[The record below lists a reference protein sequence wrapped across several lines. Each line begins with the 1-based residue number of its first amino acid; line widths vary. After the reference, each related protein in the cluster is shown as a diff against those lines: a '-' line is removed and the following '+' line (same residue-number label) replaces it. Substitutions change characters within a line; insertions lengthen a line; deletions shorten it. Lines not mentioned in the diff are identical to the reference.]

1 MKFIAHASQFGLKK
15 TLRQLF
21 TFGFSHDSK
30 KLKAYIADR
39 YQVEAENVALYG
51 SGRTALSEAIK
62 YFTKPGD
69 KVAITAL
76 TCFAVVEAVR
86 SANCKPVYLDV
97 NLKNLHFDAKALEK
111 ACVNNP
117 EIKAVI
123 VQNNLAYSC
132 DIANIE
138 SVAKKYNLALIE
150 DLAHCVGMDYSDGRE
165 AGMVGDAVIM
175 SFGKGKSLDLIS
187 GGLLLL
193 RKTDKRKKSFA
204 VPVDLPSLAD
214 RFRTRLYPLF
224 GAITR
229 ALFHLQL
236 GRINFGR
243 LYTAFLLQT
252 HQIQK
257 SADAKLDN
265 SIRLTHWQ
273 AKLAL
278 RDLKK
283 IKHRTPL
290 RRFYFVEN
298 RAELL
303 KKLTTAGFIMDDIWY
318 SSSVS
323 PERYYAQA
331 NFDEKACPKAV
342 FAANHLINLPNW
354 LNIFELAEAR
364 HLINQYEV
372 NLEGEKITP
381 FTTKKSLSETEIEH
395 IDTLRHAASHTNFL
409 QSKQW
414 YEVNKSIG
422 HKPIFLMFSEK
433 SYCLAIIKDA
443 KRGRFLEIPC
453 GPILDYTNRHEL
465 ELAMAEIY
473 RYAKQ
478 NNCVFVRFR
487 PNLEETSENRALI
500 ESIPSLSASYFLHA
514 ENTVFVDLTQSE
526 EDLLKNMR
534 RQTRYEV
541 RRSEK
546 LNFKVKKSN
555 TPEILREFHQIQAET
570 AKRQG
575 FIPPRRKDLNA
586 YAKAFGSDLQI
597 YRATLDGK
605 PVAYGLVL
613 TDALEGDYFEAAS
626 TELNYKFPGAYALQ
640 WYVMKD
646 LKKQGKL
653 RYNLWGIAPAGQKNH
668 KFAGVTTFKT
678 GFGGEKFDYLHA
690 HDLPVKKLHYGLI
703 RLVEDARRK
712 KRHL

>member
-21 TFGFSHDSK
+21 TFGFKRDSE

-62 YFTKPGD
+62 HFTKPGD

-86 SANCKPVYLDV
+86 SAGCEPVYLDV
-97 NLKNLHFDAKALEK
+97 NLENLHFDAKALEK
-111 ACVNNP
+111 ACAKNP

-123 VQNNLAYSC
+123 VQNNLAYPC
-132 DIANIE
+132 DITNIE

-187 GGLLLL
+187 GGLLFL

-381 FTTKKSLSETEIEH
+381 FTTKKSLSETEVEQ
-395 IDTLRHAASHTNFL
+395 IDALRHAALHTNFL

-453 GPILDYTNRHEL
+453 GPILDYQNRNEL

-487 PNLEETSENRALI
+487 PNLEETPENRALI
-500 ESIPSLSASYFLHA
+500 ESLPSLSASYFLHA
-514 ENTVFVDLTQSE
+514 ENTIFVDLTQSE

-555 TPEILREFHQIQAET
+555 GPEILREFHQIQAET

-597 YRATLDGK
+597 YRATLDNK
-605 PVAYGLVL
+605 PVAYGLVI

-640 WYVMKD
+640 WYVMRD

-668 KFAGVTTFKT
+668 KFAGVTTFKS

>member
-21 TFGFSHDSK
+21 VFGFKRDSE
-30 KLKAYIADR
+30 KLKAYIADH

-51 SGRTALSEAIK
+51 SGRTALSEALK
-62 YFTKPGD
+62 YFIKPGD

-86 SANCKPVYLDV
+86 SAGGEPIYLDV
-97 NLKNLHFDAKALEK
+97 NLDALHFDAKNLEK
-111 ACVNNP
+111 ACAKNP

-123 VQNNLAYSC
+123 VQNNLAYPC
-132 DIANIE
+132 DMANIE
-138 SVAKKYNLALIE
+138 AVAKKYNLALIE
-150 DLAHCVGMDYSDGRE
+150 DLAHCVGMDYPDARE
-165 AGMVGDAVIM
+165 AGTVGDAVIM

-187 GGLLLL
+187 GGLLFL
-193 RKTDKRKKSFA
+193 RKTDKRKKSFTI
-204 VPVDLPSLAD
+204 PTNLPSLAD
-214 RFRTRLYPLF
+214 RFRTRMYPLF

-229 ALFHLQL
+229 GLFRLHI
-236 GRINFGR
+236 GRLNFGR
-243 LYTAFLLQT
+243 LFTTFLLKT

-257 SADAKLDN
+257 SADAKLDS
-265 SIRLTHWQ
+265 SIRLPHWQ

-278 RDLKK
+278 SELKK
-283 IKHRTPL
+283 IKHRAPL

-303 KKLTTAGFIMDDIWY
+303 EKLTAAGFIMDDIWY
-318 SSSVS
+318 SSPVS
-323 PERYYAQA
+323 PERYYTRA
-331 NFDEKACPKAV
+331 NFNEKSCPNAV
-342 FAANHLINLPNW
+342 FAAKHLINLPNW
-354 LNIFELAEAR
+354 LTIFELAEAR
-364 HLINQYEV
+364 HLINQYEI
-372 NLEGEKITP
+372 NSQGEKIVP
-381 FTTKKSLSETEIEH
+381 FAAKKSLSEAEVKH
-395 IDTLRHAASHTNFL
+395 IDTLRHAAPHTNFL

-414 YEVNKSIG
+414 FEVNKSIG

-443 KRGRFLEIPC
+443 KRGRFLEIPG
-453 GPILDYTNRHEL
+453 GPILDYMNRDEL

-487 PNLEETSENRALI
+487 PNLEESSENRALI

-555 TPEILREFHQIQAET
+555 SPEILREFHRVQAET

-586 YAKAFGSDLQI
+586 YAKAFGEDLQI

-703 RLVEDARRK
+703 RLVEDARRR

>member
-21 TFGFSHDSK
+21 AFGFKKDSE
-30 KLKAYIADR
+30 KLKAYIANR

-86 SANCKPVYLDV
+86 SANCEPVYLDV
-97 NLKNLHFDAKALEK
+97 NLENLHFDAKSLEK
-111 ACVNNP
+111 ACAKNP

-123 VQNNLAYSC
+123 VQNNLAYPC

-138 SVAKKYNLALIE
+138 SVVKKYNLFLIE

-175 SFGKGKSLDLIS
+175 SFGKSKSLDLIS
-187 GGLLLL
+187 GGLLFL

-318 SSSVS
+318 SSPVS
-323 PERYYAQA
+323 PERYYTRA
-331 NFDEKACPKAV
+331 NFNEKACPNAV
-342 FAANHLINLPNW
+342 FAAEHLINLPNW

-372 NLEGEKITP
+372 NLEGEKIAP
-381 FTTKKSLSETEIEH
+381 FTTKKSLSETEMEQ

-409 QSKQW
+409 QSRQW

-433 SYCLAIIKDA
+433 SYCLAIIKNA

-453 GPILDYTNRHEL
+453 GPILDYQSRDEL

-487 PNLEETSENRALI
+487 PNLAETPENRTLI
-500 ESIPSLSASYFLHA
+500 ESLPSLSASYFLHA
-514 ENTVFVDLTQSE
+514 ENTIFVDLTQSE

-555 TPEILREFHQIQAET
+555 SPEILREFHQIQAET

-605 PVAYGLVL
+605 PVAYGLVI
-613 TDALEGDYFEAAS
+613 TDVLEGDYFEAAS

-640 WYVMKD
+640 WHVMKD

-668 KFAGVTTFKT
+668 KFAGVTTFKS
-678 GFGGEKFDYLHA
+678 GFGGKKFDYLHA
-690 HDLPVKKLHYGLI
+690 HDLPVKKHHYGLI

>member
-21 TFGFSHDSK
+21 IFGFKKDSE
-30 KLKAYIADR
+30 KLKSYIAER

-86 SANCKPVYLDV
+86 SAGCEPVYLDV

-111 ACVNNP
+111 ACAKNP

-123 VQNNLAYSC
+123 VQNNLAYPC

-150 DLAHCVGMDYSDGRE
+150 DLAHCVGMDYIDGRE

-187 GGLLLL
+187 GGLLFL
-193 RKTDKRKKSFA
+193 RKTDKRKKSFTI
-204 VPVDLPSLAD
+204 PTNLPSFAD
-214 RFRTRLYPLF
+214 RFRTRMYPLF

-229 ALFHLQL
+229 GLFRLRI
-236 GRINFGR
+236 GRLNFGR
-243 LYTAFLLQT
+243 LYTAFLLKT

-283 IKHRTPL
+283 IKHRAPL
-290 RRFYFVEN
+290 RRFYFVGN
-298 RAELL
+298 REELL
-303 KKLTTAGFIMDDIWY
+303 EKLTAAGFIMDDIWY
-318 SSSVS
+318 SSPVS
-323 PERYYAQA
+323 PERYYTRA
-331 NFDEKACPKAV
+331 NFNEKACPNAV
-342 FAANHLINLPNW
+342 FAAEHLINLPNW

-372 NLEGEKITP
+372 NLEGEKITR
-381 FTTKKSLSETEIEH
+381 FTTKKSLSETEIEK
-395 IDTLRHAASHTNFL
+395 IDTLRHATPHTNFL

-453 GPILDYTNRHEL
+453 GPILDYQNRDEL

-487 PNLEETSENRALI
+487 PNLEESPENRALI

-555 TPEILREFHQIQAET
+555 DPEILREFHQIQAET

-613 TDALEGDYFEAAS
+613 ADALEGDYFEAAS

-640 WYVMKD
+640 WYVMRD

-690 HDLPVKKLHYGLI
+690 HDLPVKKFHYSLI

>member
-1 MKFIAHASQFGLKK
+1 MKFIAHAGQFGLKK

-21 TFGFSHDSK
+21 AFGFKKDSE
-30 KLKAYIADR
+30 KLKAYVANR
-39 YQVEAENVALYG
+39 YQVAAENVALYG
-51 SGRTALSEAIK
+51 SGRTALSEALRCFI
-62 YFTKPGD
+62 KPGD

-86 SANCKPVYLDV
+86 SAGCEPVYLDV
-97 NLKNLHFDAKALEK
+97 NLNNLHFDAKTLEK
-111 ACVNNP
+111 ACAKNP

-132 DIANIE
+132 DIVSIE

-187 GGLLLL
+187 GGLLFL

-236 GRINFGR
+236 GRLNFGR

-372 NLEGEKITP
+372 NLEGEKIAP

-453 GPILDYTNRHEL
+453 GPILDYANRNEL

-546 LNFKVKKSN
+546 LNFKVEKSN

-575 FIPPRRKDLNA
+575 FIPPRRKDLSA

-640 WYVMKD
+640 WYVMRD

>member
-1 MKFIAHASQFGLKK
+1 MKFIAHASQFCLKK

-21 TFGFSHDSK
+21 AFGFKKDSE
-30 KLKAYIADR
+30 KLKSYIAER

-165 AGMVGDAVIM
+165 AGMVGNAVIM
-175 SFGKGKSLDLIS
+175 SFGKSKSLDLIS
-187 GGLLLL
+187 GGLLFL

-331 NFDEKACPKAV
+331 NFNEKACPNAV

-372 NLEGEKITP
+372 NLEGEKIAS
-381 FTTKKSLSETEIEH
+381 FTTKKSLSETEVEQ
-395 IDTLRHAASHTNFL
+395 IDALRHAASHTNFL

-453 GPILDYTNRHEL
+453 GPILDYQNRNEL

-478 NNCVFVRFR
+478 NNCVFIRFR
-487 PNLEETSENRALI
+487 PNLEETPENRTLI
-500 ESIPSLSASYFLHA
+500 ESLPSLSASYFLHA
-514 ENTVFVDLTQSE
+514 ENTIFVDLTQSE

-546 LNFKVKKSN
+546 LNFKVEKSN

-640 WYVMKD
+640 WYVMRD

-668 KFAGVTTFKT
+668 KFAGVTTFKS

>member
-1 MKFIAHASQFGLKK
+1 MKYIAHASQFGLKK

-21 TFGFSHDSK
+21 TFGFKKDSE
-30 KLKAYIADR
+30 KLKTYVANR
-39 YQVEAENVALYG
+39 YQVKAENIVLYG
-51 SGRTALSEAIK
+51 SGRTALSEALK
-62 YFTKPGD
+62 YFIKPGD
-69 KVAITAL
+69 KIAITAL

-86 SANCKPVYLDV
+86 SAGGEPVYLDV
-97 NLKNLHFDAKALEK
+97 SLQNLHFDAKNLEK
-111 ACVNNP
+111 ACAKNP

-123 VQNNLAYSC
+123 VQNNLAYPC

-138 SVAKKYNLALIE
+138 VVAKKYNLALIE
-150 DLAHCVGMDYSDGRE
+150 DLAHCVGMDYPDGRE
-165 AGMVGDAVIM
+165 AGTVGDAVIM

-187 GGLLLL
+187 GGLLFI
-193 RKTDKRKKSFA
+193 RKTDKRKKSFTI
-204 VPVDLPSLAD
+204 PTDLPSLAD
-214 RFRTRLYPLF
+214 RFRTRTYPLF

-229 ALFHLQL
+229 GLFHLQL
-236 GRINFGR
+236 GRLNFGR
-243 LYTAFLLQT
+243 LFTAFLLKT

-257 SADAKLDN
+257 SADARLDS

-298 RAELL
+298 REELL
-303 KKLTTAGFIMDDIWY
+303 EKLTASGFIMDDIWY
-318 SSSVS
+318 SSPVS
-323 PERYYAQA
+323 PERYYTRA
-331 NFDEKACPKAV
+331 NFNEKSCPNAV
-342 FAANHLINLPNW
+342 FAAKHLINLPNW
-354 LNIFELAEAR
+354 LTIFELAEAR
-364 HLINQYEV
+364 HLINQCEI
-372 NLEGEKITP
+372 NSQGEKIVP
-381 FTTKKSLSETEIEH
+381 FATKKTFSEIELEH
-395 IDTLRHAASHTNFL
+395 IDTLRHAATHTNFL

-453 GPILDYTNRHEL
+453 GPILDYTNRNEL

-478 NNCVFVRFR
+478 NNCVFIRFR
-487 PNLEETSENRALI
+487 PNLEETPENRTLI
-500 ESIPSLSASYFLHA
+500 ESLPSLSASYFLHA

-546 LNFKVKKSN
+546 LNFKVEKSN
-555 TPEILREFHQIQAET
+555 SPEILREFHQIQAET

-586 YAKAFGSDLQI
+586 YAKAFGDDLQI
-597 YRATLDGK
+597 YCATLDGK

>member
-21 TFGFSHDSK
+21 TFGFQKDSE
-30 KLKAYIADR
+30 KLKSYIAER
-39 YQVEAENVALYG
+39 YQVKAENVALYG

-62 YFTKPGD
+62 HFTKPGD

-86 SANCKPVYLDV
+86 SAGCEPVYLDV
-97 NLKNLHFDAKALEK
+97 NLENLHFDAKALEK
-111 ACVNNP
+111 ACAKNP

-123 VQNNLAYSC
+123 VQNNLAYPC
-132 DIANIE
+132 DITNIE

-150 DLAHCVGMDYSDGRE
+150 DLAHCVGMDYPDGRE

-187 GGLLLL
+187 GGLLFL
-193 RKTDKRKKSFA
+193 RKTDKRKKSFTI
-204 VPVDLPSLAD
+204 PVNLPSFAD

-229 ALFHLQL
+229 ALFHLQI
-236 GRINFGR
+236 GRLNFGR

-278 RDLKK
+278 KDLRK

-298 RAELL
+298 REELL
-303 KKLTTAGFIMDDIWY
+303 KKLTAAGFIMDDIWY
-318 SSSVS
+318 SSPVS
-323 PERYYAQA
+323 PERYYNQA
-331 NFDEKACPKAV
+331 NFNEKACPNAV

-372 NLEGEKITP
+372 NTRGEKIAP
-381 FTTKKSLSETEIEH
+381 FTTKKSLSETEIEQ
-395 IDTLRHAASHTNFL
+395 IDVLRYALPHTNFL

-453 GPILDYTNRHEL
+453 GPILDYQNRNEL

-487 PNLEETSENRALI
+487 PNLEETPENRTLI
-500 ESIPSLSASYFLHA
+500 ESLPSLSASYFLHA
-514 ENTVFVDLTQSE
+514 ENTIFVDLTQSE

-640 WYVMKD
+640 WHVMKD

-668 KFAGVTTFKT
+668 KFAGVTTFKS

>member
-1 MKFIAHASQFGLKK
+1 MKFIAHASQFCLKK

-21 TFGFSHDSK
+21 AFGFKKDSE
-30 KLKAYIADR
+30 KLKSYIAER

-175 SFGKGKSLDLIS
+175 SFGKSKSLDLIS
-187 GGLLLL
+187 GGLLFL

-318 SSSVS
+318 SSPVS
-323 PERYYAQA
+323 PERYYNQA
-331 NFDEKACPKAV
+331 NFNEKACPNAV

-381 FTTKKSLSETEIEH
+381 FTTKKSLSETEVEQ
-395 IDTLRHAASHTNFL
+395 IDALRHAASHTNFL

-453 GPILDYTNRHEL
+453 GPILDYQNRNEL

-487 PNLEETSENRALI
+487 PNLEETPENRTLI
-500 ESIPSLSASYFLHA
+500 ESLPSLSASYFLHA
-514 ENTVFVDLTQSE
+514 ENTIFVDLTQSE

-546 LNFKVKKSN
+546 LNFNVEKSN

-640 WYVMKD
+640 WHVMKD

-668 KFAGVTTFKT
+668 KFAGVTTFKS

>member
-15 TLRQLF
+15 ILRQLF
-21 TFGFSHDSK
+21 AFGFKKDSE
-30 KLKAYIADR
+30 KLKSYIAER

-62 YFTKPGD
+62 YFTKHGD

-76 TCFAVVEAVR
+76 TCSAVVEAVR
-86 SANCKPVYLDV
+86 SAGCEPVYLDA
-97 NLKNLHFDAKALEK
+97 NLENLHFDAKSLEK
-111 ACVNNP
+111 ACAKNP

-123 VQNNLAYSC
+123 VQNNLAYPC

-138 SVAKKYNLALIE
+138 AVAKKYNIALIE
-150 DLAHCVGMDYSDGRE
+150 DLAHCLGMDYPDGRE
-165 AGMVGDAVIM
+165 AGTVGDAVIM

-193 RKTDKRKKSFA
+193 RKIDKRKKSFT
-204 VPVDLPSLAD
+204 VPTNLPSLAD
-214 RFRTRLYPLF
+214 RFRTRMYPLF

-229 ALFHLQL
+229 GLFHLHI
-236 GRINFGR
+236 GRLNFGR

-354 LNIFELAEAR
+354 LKIFELAEAR
-364 HLINQYEV
+364 HLINQYEI
-372 NLEGEKITP
+372 NSQGEKIVP
-381 FTTKKSLSETEIEH
+381 FAIKKSLSQPEIER
-395 IDTLRHAASHTNFL
+395 IDTLRHAAPHTNFL

-443 KRGRFLEIPC
+443 RRGRFLEIPC
-453 GPILDYTNRHEL
+453 GPILDYTNRNEL

-478 NNCVFVRFR
+478 NNCVFIRFR
-487 PNLEETSENRALI
+487 PNLEETPENRALI

-546 LNFKVKKSN
+546 LNFKVEKSN
-555 TPEILREFHQIQAET
+555 SPEILREFHQVQAET

-586 YAKAFGSDLQI
+586 YAKAFGEDLQI

-640 WYVMKD
+640 WHVMKD

>member
-1 MKFIAHASQFGLKK
+1 MKFIAHASQFCLKK

-21 TFGFSHDSK
+21 AFGFKKDSE
-30 KLKAYIADR
+30 KLKSYIAER

-97 NLKNLHFDAKALEK
+97 NLKNLHFDAKNLEK
-111 ACVNNP
+111 ACAKNP

-123 VQNNLAYSC
+123 VQNNLAYPC

-138 SVAKKYNLALIE
+138 AVAKKYNLALIE
-150 DLAHCVGMDYSDGRE
+150 DLAHCVGMDYPDGRE
-165 AGMVGDAVIM
+165 AGTVGDAVIM

-187 GGLLLL
+187 GGLLFL
-193 RKTDKRKKSFA
+193 RKTDTRKKSFTI
-204 VPVDLPSLAD
+204 PVNLPSFAD

-229 ALFHLQL
+229 GLFRL
-236 GRINFGR
+236 RIDRLNFGR
-243 LYTAFLLQT
+243 LFTVFLLKT

-265 SIRLTHWQ
+265 SVRLPHWQ

-278 RDLKK
+278 SDLKK
-283 IKHRTPL
+283 IKHRAPL

-298 RAELL
+298 REELL
-303 KKLTTAGFIMDDIWY
+303 KKLTAAGFIMDDIWY
-318 SSSVS
+318 SSPVS
-323 PERYYAQA
+323 PERYYNQA
-331 NFDEKACPKAV
+331 NFNEKACPNAV

-372 NLEGEKITP
+372 NTRGEKIAP
-381 FTTKKSLSETEIEH
+381 FTTKKSLSETEIEQ
-395 IDTLRHAASHTNFL
+395 IDVLRYALPHTNFL

-453 GPILDYTNRHEL
+453 GPILDYANRDEL
-465 ELAMAEIY
+465 ELAMTEIY

-487 PNLEETSENRALI
+487 PNLEETPENRALI
-500 ESIPSLSASYFLHA
+500 ESLPSLSASYFLHA
-514 ENTVFVDLTQSE
+514 ENTIFIDLTQSFVGI
-526 EDLLKNMR
+526 KS
-534 RQTRYEV
+534 QT
-541 RRSEK
+541 
-546 LNFKVKKSN
+546 
-555 TPEILREFHQIQAET
+555 EF
-570 AKRQG
+570 
-575 FIPPRRKDLNA
+575 F
-586 YAKAFGSDLQI
+586 
-597 YRATLDGK
+597 
-605 PVAYGLVL
+605 
-613 TDALEGDYFEAAS
+613 
-626 TELNYKFPGAYALQ
+626 
-640 WYVMKD
+640 
-646 LKKQGKL
+646 
-653 RYNLWGIAPAGQKNH
+653 
-668 KFAGVTTFKT
+668 
-678 GFGGEKFDYLHA
+678 
-690 HDLPVKKLHYGLI
+690 
-703 RLVEDARRK
+703 
-712 KRHL
+712 

>member
-21 TFGFSHDSK
+21 TFGFKKDSE
-30 KLKAYIADR
+30 KLKSYIAER

-86 SANCKPVYLDV
+86 SANCEPVYLDV
-97 NLKNLHFDAKALEK
+97 NLENLHFDAKALEK
-111 ACVNNP
+111 ACAKNP

-123 VQNNLAYSC
+123 VQNNLAYPC

-150 DLAHCVGMDYSDGRE
+150 DLAHCVGMDYSEGRE
-165 AGMVGDAVIM
+165 SGTVGDAVIM
-175 SFGKGKSLDLIS
+175 SFGKSKSLDLIS
-187 GGLLLL
+187 GGLLFL

-331 NFDEKACPKAV
+331 NFDEKACPNAV
-342 FAANHLINLPNW
+342 FAAKHLINLPNW

-372 NLEGEKITP
+372 NLEGEKIAP
-381 FTTKKSLSETEIEH
+381 FTTKKSLSETEVEH
-395 IDTLRHAASHTNFL
+395 VDTLRYAAPHTNFL

-433 SYCLAIIKDA
+433 SYCLAMIKDA

-453 GPILDYTNRHEL
+453 GPILDYQNRNEL

-487 PNLEETSENRALI
+487 PNLEETPENRTLI
-500 ESIPSLSASYFLHA
+500 ESLPSLSASYFLHA
-514 ENTVFVDLTQSE
+514 ENTIFVDLTQSE

-546 LNFKVKKSN
+546 LNFKVEKSN

-613 TDALEGDYFEAAS
+613 TDTLEGDYFEAAS

-640 WYVMKD
+640 WHVMKD

>member
-21 TFGFSHDSK
+21 TFGFKKDSE
-30 KLKAYIADR
+30 KLKSYIAER

-51 SGRTALSEAIK
+51 SGRTALSEALK
-62 YFTKPGD
+62 YFIKPGD

-86 SANCKPVYLDV
+86 SAGCEPVYLDV
-97 NLKNLHFDAKALEK
+97 NLQNLHFDAKILEK
-111 ACVNNP
+111 ACAKNP

-123 VQNNLAYSC
+123 VQNNLAYPC

-175 SFGKGKSLDLIS
+175 SFGKSKSLDLIS
-187 GGLLLL
+187 GGLLFL
-193 RKTDKRKKSFA
+193 RITDKRKKSFA

-381 FTTKKSLSETEIEH
+381 FTTKKSLSETEVEQ
-395 IDTLRHAASHTNFL
+395 IDALRHAASHTNFL

-453 GPILDYTNRHEL
+453 GPILDYQNRNEL

-487 PNLEETSENRALI
+487 PNLEETPENRALI

-546 LNFKVKKSN
+546 LDFKVKKSN

-586 YAKAFGSDLQI
+586 YAKAFGDDLQI
-597 YRATLDGK
+597 YCATLDGK

-703 RLVEDARRK
+703 RLVEDARRR

>member
-21 TFGFSHDSK
+21 TFGFKRDSE

-51 SGRTALSEAIK
+51 SGRTALSEALK
-62 YFTKPGD
+62 YFIKPGD

-86 SANCKPVYLDV
+86 SAGCEPVYLDV
-97 NLKNLHFDAKALEK
+97 NLQNLHFDAKILEK
-111 ACVNNP
+111 ACTKNP

-123 VQNNLAYSC
+123 VQNNLAYPC
-132 DIANIE
+132 DMVNIE

-150 DLAHCVGMDYSDGRE
+150 DLAHCVGMDYPDGRE
-165 AGMVGDAVIM
+165 AGTVGDAVIM

-187 GGLLLL
+187 GGLLFL
-193 RKTDKRKKSFA
+193 RKTDKRKKSFTI
-204 VPVDLPSLAD
+204 PTDLPSLAD
-214 RFRTRLYPLF
+214 RFRTRTYPLF

-229 ALFHLQL
+229 GLFHLQL
-236 GRINFGR
+236 GRLNFGR
-243 LYTAFLLQT
+243 LFTAFLLKT

-257 SADAKLDN
+257 SADARLDS

-278 RDLKK
+278 SDLKK
-283 IKHRTPL
+283 IKHRAPL

-298 RAELL
+298 REELL
-303 KKLTTAGFIMDDIWY
+303 EKLTAAGFIMDDIWY
-318 SSSVS
+318 SSPVS
-323 PERYYAQA
+323 PERYYTRA
-331 NFDEKACPKAV
+331 NFNEKACPNAV
-342 FAANHLINLPNW
+342 FAAKHLINLPNW
-354 LNIFELAEAR
+354 LNIFELADAR
-364 HLINQYEV
+364 HLINQYEI
-372 NLEGEKITP
+372 NSQGEKIAS
-381 FTTKKSLSETEIEH
+381 FTAKKSLSETEVEH

-414 YEVNKSIG
+414 YEVNKTIG

-453 GPILDYTNRHEL
+453 GPILDYQNRNEL

-487 PNLEETSENRALI
+487 PNLEETPENRALI

-546 LNFKVKKSN
+546 LDFKVKKSN

-586 YAKAFGSDLQI
+586 YAKAFGDDLQI
-597 YRATLDGK
+597 YCATLDGK

-703 RLVEDARRK
+703 RLVEDARRR

>member
-39 YQVEAENVALYG
+39 YQVEVENVALYG
-51 SGRTALSEAIK
+51 SGRTALSEALK
-62 YFTKPGD
+62 YFIKPGD

-76 TCFAVVEAVR
+76 TCFAVVEAVH
-86 SANCKPVYLDV
+86 SADGEPVYLDV
-97 NLKNLHFDAKALEK
+97 NLKNLHFDAKNLEK
-111 ACVNNP
+111 ACAKNP

-123 VQNNLAYSC
+123 VQNNLAYPC

-138 SVAKKYNLALIE
+138 AVAKKYNLALIE
-150 DLAHCVGMDYSDGRE
+150 DLAHCVGMDYPDGRE
-165 AGMVGDAVIM
+165 AGTIGDAVIM

-187 GGLLLL
+187 GGLLFL
-193 RKTDKRKKSFA
+193 RKTDKRKKSFTI
-204 VPVDLPSLAD
+204 PTNLPSFAD

-229 ALFHLQL
+229 ALFHLQI
-236 GRINFGR
+236 GRLNFGR
-243 LYTAFLLQT
+243 LYTAFLLKT

-257 SADAKLDN
+257 SADAKLD
-265 SIRLTHWQ
+265 SSVRLTHWQ

-298 RAELL
+298 REELL
-303 KKLTTAGFIMDDIWY
+303 EKLTASGFIMDDIWY
-318 SSSVS
+318 SSPVS
-323 PERYYAQA
+323 PERYYTRA
-331 NFDEKACPKAV
+331 NFNEKVCPNAV
-342 FAANHLINLPNW
+342 FAAKHLINLPNW
-354 LNIFELAEAR
+354 LTIFELAEAR
-364 HLINQYEV
+364 HLINQYEISPQ
-372 NLEGEKITP
+372 GEKIAP
-381 FTTKKSLSETEIEH
+381 FTTKKSLSETEVEQ
-395 IDTLRHAASHTNFL
+395 IDALRHAAPHTNFL

-453 GPILDYTNRHEL
+453 GPILDYTNRNEL

-487 PNLEETSENRALI
+487 PNLEETPENRTLI
-500 ESIPSLSASYFLHA
+500 ESLPSLSASYFLHA
-514 ENTVFVDLTQSE
+514 ENTIFVDLTQSE

-546 LNFKVKKSN
+546 LNFKVEKSN

-640 WYVMKD
+640 WYVMRD

-668 KFAGVTTFKT
+668 KFAGVTTFKS

>member
-21 TFGFSHDSK
+21 TFGFQKDSK
-30 KLKAYIADR
+30 KLKSYIAER

-175 SFGKGKSLDLIS
+175 SFGKSKSLDLIS
-187 GGLLLL
+187 GGLLFL

-381 FTTKKSLSETEIEH
+381 FTTKKSLSETEVEQ
-395 IDTLRHAASHTNFL
+395 IDALRHAASHTNFL

-453 GPILDYTNRHEL
+453 GPILDYQNRNEL

-487 PNLEETSENRALI
+487 PNLEETPENRTLI
-500 ESIPSLSASYFLHA
+500 ESLPSLSASYFLHA
-514 ENTVFVDLTQSE
+514 ENTIFVDLTQSE

-640 WYVMKD
+640 WHVMKD

-668 KFAGVTTFKT
+668 KFAGVTTFKS

>member
-1 MKFIAHASQFGLKK
+1 MKFIAHASQFCLKK

-21 TFGFSHDSK
+21 AFGFKKDSE
-30 KLKAYIADR
+30 KLKSYIAER

-175 SFGKGKSLDLIS
+175 SFGKSKSLDLIS
-187 GGLLLL
+187 GGLLFL

-381 FTTKKSLSETEIEH
+381 FTTKKSLSETEVEQ
-395 IDTLRHAASHTNFL
+395 IDALRHAASHTNFL

-453 GPILDYTNRHEL
+453 GPILDYQNRNEL

-487 PNLEETSENRALI
+487 PNLEETPENRTLI
-500 ESIPSLSASYFLHA
+500 ESLPSLSASYFLHA
-514 ENTVFVDLTQSE
+514 ENTIFVDLTQSE

-640 WYVMKD
+640 WHVMKD

-668 KFAGVTTFKT
+668 KFAGVTTFKS

>member
-1 MKFIAHASQFGLKK
+1 MKFIAHASQFCLKK

-21 TFGFSHDSK
+21 AFGFKKDSE
-30 KLKAYIADR
+30 KLKSYIAER

-175 SFGKGKSLDLIS
+175 SFGKSKSLDLIS
-187 GGLLLL
+187 GGLLFL

-331 NFDEKACPKAV
+331 NFNEKACPNAV

-372 NLEGEKITP
+372 NLEGEKIAS
-381 FTTKKSLSETEIEH
+381 FTTKKSLSETEVEQ
-395 IDTLRHAASHTNFL
+395 IDALRHAASHTNFL

-453 GPILDYTNRHEL
+453 GPILDYQNRNEL

-487 PNLEETSENRALI
+487 PNLEETPENRTLI
-500 ESIPSLSASYFLHA
+500 ESLPSLSASYFLHA
-514 ENTVFVDLTQSE
+514 ENTIFVDLTQSE

-546 LNFKVKKSN
+546 LNFKVEKSN

-640 WYVMKD
+640 WYVMRD

-668 KFAGVTTFKT
+668 KFAGVTTFKS

>member
-1 MKFIAHASQFGLKK
+1 MKFIANASQFGLKK

-21 TFGFSHDSK
+21 AFGFKKDSE
-30 KLKAYIADR
+30 KLKSYIAER
-39 YQVEAENVALYG
+39 YQVAAENVALYG
-51 SGRTALSEAIK
+51 SGRTALSEALR
-62 YFTKPGD
+62 YFIKPGD

-86 SANCKPVYLDV
+86 SAGCEPVYLDV
-97 NLKNLHFDAKALEK
+97 NLENLHFDAKTLEK
-111 ACVNNP
+111 ACAKNP

-123 VQNNLAYSC
+123 VQNNLAYPC
-132 DIANIE
+132 NIAGIE
-138 SVAKKYNLALIE
+138 SVARKYNLALIE
-150 DLAHCVGMDYSDGRE
+150 DLAHCVGMDYPDGRE
-165 AGMVGDAVIM
+165 AGTVGDAVIM

-193 RKTDKRKKSFA
+193 RKIDKRKKSFT
-204 VPVDLPSLAD
+204 VPTNLPSLAD
-214 RFRTRLYPLF
+214 RFRTRMYPLF

-229 ALFHLQL
+229 GLFHLYI
-236 GRINFGR
+236 GRLNFGR

-381 FTTKKSLSETEIEH
+381 FTTKKSLSETEVEQ
-395 IDTLRHAASHTNFL
+395 IDALRHAASHTNFL

-453 GPILDYTNRHEL
+453 GPILDYTNRNEL

-487 PNLEETSENRALI
+487 PNLEETPENRTLI
-500 ESIPSLSASYFLHA
+500 ESLPSLSASYFLHA
-514 ENTVFVDLTQSE
+514 ENTIFVDLTQSE

-640 WYVMKD
+640 WHVMKD

>member
-1 MKFIAHASQFGLKK
+1 MKFIAHASQFCLKK

-21 TFGFSHDSK
+21 AFGFKKDSE
-30 KLKAYIADR
+30 KLKSYIAER
-39 YQVEAENVALYG
+39 YQVEAENIALYG

-175 SFGKGKSLDLIS
+175 SFGKSKSLDLIS
-187 GGLLLL
+187 GGLLFL

-381 FTTKKSLSETEIEH
+381 FTTKKSLSETEVEQ
-395 IDTLRHAASHTNFL
+395 IDALRHAASHTNFL

-453 GPILDYTNRHEL
+453 GPILDYQNRNEL

-487 PNLEETSENRALI
+487 PNLEETPENRTLI
-500 ESIPSLSASYFLHA
+500 ESLPSLSASYFLHA
-514 ENTVFVDLTQSE
+514 ENTIFVDLTQSE

-640 WYVMKD
+640 WHVMKD

-668 KFAGVTTFKT
+668 KFAGVTTFKS

>member
-21 TFGFSHDSK
+21 TFGFQKDSE

-86 SANCKPVYLDV
+86 SAGCEPVYLDV
-97 NLKNLHFDAKALEK
+97 NLENLHFDAKNLEK
-111 ACVNNP
+111 ACAKNP

-123 VQNNLAYSC
+123 VQNNLAYPC
-132 DIANIE
+132 DMVNIE

-150 DLAHCVGMDYSDGRE
+150 DLAHCVGMDYPDGRE
-165 AGMVGDAVIM
+165 AGTVGDAVIM

-187 GGLLLL
+187 GGLLFL
-193 RKTDKRKKSFA
+193 RKTDKRKKSFTI
-204 VPVDLPSLAD
+204 PTNLPSFAD

-236 GRINFGR
+236 GRLNFGR
-243 LYTAFLLQT
+243 LYTAFLLKT

-257 SADAKLDN
+257 SADAKLDS

-283 IKHRTPL
+283 LQHRAPL

-298 RAELL
+298 REELL
-303 KKLTTAGFIMDDIWY
+303 EKLTASGFIMDDIWY
-318 SSSVS
+318 SSPVS

-331 NFDEKACPKAV
+331 NFNEKSCPNAV
-342 FAANHLINLPNW
+342 FAAKHLINLPNW
-354 LNIFELAEAR
+354 LTIFELAEAR

-372 NLEGEKITP
+372 NLEGEKIAS
-381 FTTKKSLSETEIEH
+381 FTTKKSLSETEVEH

-453 GPILDYTNRHEL
+453 GPILDYANRDEL

-487 PNLEETSENRALI
+487 PNLEETPENRALI

-555 TPEILREFHQIQAET
+555 SPEILREFHQIQAET

-586 YAKAFGSDLQI
+586 YTKAFGEDLQI

-613 TDALEGDYFEAAS
+613 TDTLEGDYFEAAS

-640 WYVMKD
+640 WYVMRD

>member
-1 MKFIAHASQFGLKK
+1 MKFIAHASQFCLRK

-21 TFGFSHDSK
+21 AFGFKKDSE
-30 KLKAYIADR
+30 KLKSYIAER

-175 SFGKGKSLDLIS
+175 SFGKSKSLDLIS
-187 GGLLLL
+187 GGLLFL

-381 FTTKKSLSETEIEH
+381 FTTKKSLSETEVEQ
-395 IDTLRHAASHTNFL
+395 IDALRHAASHTNFL

-453 GPILDYTNRHEL
+453 GPILDYQNRNEL

-487 PNLEETSENRALI
+487 PNLEETPENRTLI
-500 ESIPSLSASYFLHA
+500 ESLPSLSASYFLHA
-514 ENTVFVDLTQSE
+514 ENTIFVDLTQSE

-546 LNFKVKKSN
+546 LNFKVEKSN

-640 WYVMKD
+640 WYVMRD

-668 KFAGVTTFKT
+668 KFAGVTTFKS

>member
-21 TFGFSHDSK
+21 AFGFKKDSE
-30 KLKAYIADR
+30 KLKSYIAER

-97 NLKNLHFDAKALEK
+97 NFKNLHFDAKALEK

-175 SFGKGKSLDLIS
+175 SFGKSKSLDLIS
-187 GGLLLL
+187 GGLLFL

-381 FTTKKSLSETEIEH
+381 FTTKKSLSETEVEQ
-395 IDTLRHAASHTNFL
+395 IDALRHAASHTNFL

-453 GPILDYTNRHEL
+453 GPILDYQNRNEL

-487 PNLEETSENRALI
+487 PNLEETPENRALI

-546 LNFKVKKSN
+546 LKFKVKKSN

-586 YAKAFGSDLQI
+586 YAKSFGSDLQI

-640 WYVMKD
+640 WYVMRD

-678 GFGGEKFDYLHA
+678 GFGGEKFNYLHA

>member
-21 TFGFSHDSK
+21 TFGFQKDSE
-30 KLKAYIADR
+30 KLKSYIAER
-39 YQVEAENVALYG
+39 YQVKAENVALYG

-62 YFTKPGD
+62 HFTKPGD

-86 SANCKPVYLDV
+86 SAGCEPVYLDV
-97 NLKNLHFDAKALEK
+97 NLENLHFDAKALEK
-111 ACVNNP
+111 VCAKNP

-123 VQNNLAYSC
+123 VQNNLAYPC
-132 DIANIE
+132 DITNIE

-150 DLAHCVGMDYSDGRE
+150 DLAHCVGMDYPDGRE

-175 SFGKGKSLDLIS
+175 SFGKSKSLDLIS
-187 GGLLLL
+187 GGLLFL
-193 RKTDKRKKSFA
+193 RKTDKRKKSFTI
-204 VPVDLPSLAD
+204 PTNLPSFAD

-236 GRINFGR
+236 GRLNFGR
-243 LYTAFLLQT
+243 LYTAFLLKT

-257 SADAKLDN
+257 SADAKLDS

-283 IKHRTPL
+283 LQHRTPL

-381 FTTKKSLSETEIEH
+381 FTTKKALSETEVEQ
-395 IDTLRHAASHTNFL
+395 IDALRHAASHTNFL

-453 GPILDYTNRHEL
+453 GPILDYQNRNEL

-487 PNLEETSENRALI
+487 PNLEETPENRTLI
-500 ESIPSLSASYFLHA
+500 ESLPSLSASYFLHA

-640 WYVMKD
+640 WHVMKD

-668 KFAGVTTFKT
+668 KFAGVTTFKS

>member
-1 MKFIAHASQFGLKK
+1 MKFIAHASQFCLKK

-21 TFGFSHDSK
+21 AFGFKKDSE
-30 KLKAYIADR
+30 KLKSYIAER

-150 DLAHCVGMDYSDGRE
+150 DLAHCVGMDYSDGHE

-175 SFGKGKSLDLIS
+175 SFGKSKSLDLIS
-187 GGLLLL
+187 GGLLFL

-381 FTTKKSLSETEIEH
+381 FTTKKSLSETEVEQ
-395 IDTLRHAASHTNFL
+395 IDALRHAASHTNFL

-453 GPILDYTNRHEL
+453 GPILDYQNRNEL

-487 PNLEETSENRALI
+487 PNLEETPENRTLI
-500 ESIPSLSASYFLHA
+500 ESLPSLSASYFLHA
-514 ENTVFVDLTQSE
+514 ENTIFVDLTQSE

-640 WYVMKD
+640 WHVMKD

-668 KFAGVTTFKT
+668 KFAGVTTFKS

-690 HDLPVKKLHYGLI
+690 HDLPVKKIHYGLI

>member
-51 SGRTALSEAIK
+51 SGRIALSESIK
-62 YFTKPGD
+62 YFTRPGD

-76 TCFAVVEAVR
+76 TCFAVVEAIR
-86 SANCKPVYLDV
+86 SAGCEPVYLDV
-97 NLKNLHFDAKALEK
+97 NLENLHFDAKNLEK
-111 ACVNNP
+111 VCAKNS

-123 VQNNLAYSC
+123 VQNNLAYPC

-138 SVAKKYNLALIE
+138 AVAKKYNLALIE
-150 DLAHCVGMDYSDGRE
+150 DLAHCVGMDYPDGRE
-165 AGMVGDAVIM
+165 AGTVGDAVIM

-187 GGLLLL
+187 GGLLFL
-193 RKTDKRKKSFA
+193 RKTDKRKKSFTI
-204 VPVDLPSLAD
+204 PTHLPSLAD
-214 RFRTRLYPLF
+214 RFRTRMYPLF

-229 ALFHLQL
+229 GLFRLHI
-236 GRINFGR
+236 GRLNLGR
-243 LYTAFLLQT
+243 LYTAFLLKT

-265 SIRLTHWQ
+265 SIRLGHWQ

-298 RAELL
+298 REDLL
-303 KKLTTAGFIMDDIWY
+303 EKLTSSGFIMDDIWY
-318 SSSVS
+318 SSPVS
-323 PERYYAQA
+323 PERYYTRA
-331 NFDEKACPKAV
+331 NFNEKACPNAV
-342 FAANHLINLPNW
+342 FAAEHLINLPNW

-422 HKPIFLMFSEK
+422 HKPIFLMFSEE

-453 GPILDYTNRHEL
+453 GPILDYQNRNEL

-487 PNLEETSENRALI
+487 PNLEETPENRALI

-546 LNFKVKKSN
+546 LDFKVKKSN

-586 YAKAFGSDLQI
+586 YAKAFGDDLQI
-597 YRATLDGK
+597 YCATLDGK

>member
-21 TFGFSHDSK
+21 TFGFQKDSK
-30 KLKAYIADR
+30 KLKSYIAER

-51 SGRTALSEAIK
+51 SGRTALSEALK

-86 SANCKPVYLDV
+86 SAGGEPVYLDV
-97 NLKNLHFDAKALEK
+97 NLKNLHFDAKNLEK
-111 ACVNNP
+111 ACAKNP

-123 VQNNLAYSC
+123 VQNNLAYPC

-138 SVAKKYNLALIE
+138 AVAKKYNLTLIE
-150 DLAHCVGMDYSDGRE
+150 DLAHCVGMDYPDGRE

-187 GGLLLL
+187 GGLLFL

-381 FTTKKSLSETEIEH
+381 FTTKKSLSETEVEQ
-395 IDTLRHAASHTNFL
+395 IDALRHAASHTNFL

-453 GPILDYTNRHEL
+453 GPILDYQNRDEL

-487 PNLEETSENRALI
+487 PNLEETPENRALI
-500 ESIPSLSASYFLHA
+500 ESLPSLSASYFLHA
-514 ENTVFVDLTQSE
+514 ENTIFVDLTQSE

-546 LNFKVKKSN
+546 LNFRVEKSN

-640 WYVMKD
+640 WYVMRD

-668 KFAGVTTFKT
+668 KFAGVTTFKS

>member
-1 MKFIAHASQFGLKK
+1 MKFIAHASQFCLKK

-21 TFGFSHDSK
+21 AFGFKKDSE
-30 KLKAYIADR
+30 KLKSYIAER

-175 SFGKGKSLDLIS
+175 SFGKSKSLDLIS
-187 GGLLLL
+187 GGLLFL

-318 SSSVS
+318 SSPVS
-323 PERYYAQA
+323 PERYYTRA
-331 NFDEKACPKAV
+331 NFNEKACPNAV
-342 FAANHLINLPNW
+342 FAAEHLINLPNW

-364 HLINQYEV
+364 HLINQYEI
-372 NLEGEKITP
+372 NSQGEKIAP
-381 FTTKKSLSETEIEH
+381 FTTKKSLSETETEQ
-395 IDTLRHAASHTNFL
+395 IDALRHATPHTNFL

-453 GPILDYTNRHEL
+453 GPILDYQNRNEL

-487 PNLEETSENRALI
+487 PNLEETPENRTLI
-500 ESIPSLSASYFLHA
+500 ESLPSLSASYFLHA
-514 ENTVFVDLTQSE
+514 ENTIFVDLTQSE

-597 YRATLDGK
+597 YCATLDGK

-703 RLVEDARRK
+703 RLVEDARRR

>member
-21 TFGFSHDSK
+21 TFGFQKDSE
-30 KLKAYIADR
+30 KLKSYIAER
-39 YQVEAENVALYG
+39 YQVKAENVALYG

-175 SFGKGKSLDLIS
+175 SFGKSKSLDLIS
-187 GGLLLL
+187 GGLLFL

-236 GRINFGR
+236 GRIDFGR

-381 FTTKKSLSETEIEH
+381 FTTKKSLSETEVEQ
-395 IDTLRHAASHTNFL
+395 IDALRHAASHTNFL

-453 GPILDYTNRHEL
+453 GPILDYQNRNEL

-487 PNLEETSENRALI
+487 PNLEETPENRALI
-500 ESIPSLSASYFLHA
+500 ESLPSLSASYFLHA
-514 ENTVFVDLTQSE
+514 ENTIFVDLTQSE

-546 LNFKVKKSN
+546 LNFRVEKSN

-605 PVAYGLVL
+605 PVAYGLVI

-640 WYVMKD
+640 WHVMKD

-668 KFAGVTTFKT
+668 KFAGVTTFKS

>member
-21 TFGFSHDSK
+21 TFGFKKDSE
-30 KLKAYIADR
+30 KLKSYIAER

-51 SGRTALSEAIK
+51 SGRTALSEALK
-62 YFTKPGD
+62 YFIKPGD

-86 SANCKPVYLDV
+86 SAGGEPVYLDV
-97 NLKNLHFDAKALEK
+97 NLKNLHFDAKNLEK
-111 ACVNNP
+111 ACAKNP

-123 VQNNLAYSC
+123 VQNNLAYPC
-132 DIANIE
+132 DMVNIE

-175 SFGKGKSLDLIS
+175 SFGKSKSLDLIS
-187 GGLLLL
+187 GGLLFL

-372 NLEGEKITP
+372 NLEGEKIAP
-381 FTTKKSLSETEIEH
+381 FITKKSLSETEVEQ
-395 IDTLRHAASHTNFL
+395 IDALRHAASHTNFL

-453 GPILDYTNRHEL
+453 GPILDYTNRNEL

-478 NNCVFVRFR
+478 NNCVFIRFR
-487 PNLEETSENRALI
+487 PNLEETPENRALI

-555 TPEILREFHQIQAET
+555 DPEILREFHQIQAET

-597 YRATLDGK
+597 YRATLDNK
-605 PVAYGLVL
+605 PVAYGLVI

-640 WYVMKD
+640 WYVMRD

>member
-21 TFGFSHDSK
+21 TFGFQKDSE
-30 KLKAYIADR
+30 KLKSYIAER
-39 YQVEAENVALYG
+39 YQVKAENVALYG
-51 SGRTALSEAIK
+51 SGRTALYEAIK
-62 YFTKPGD
+62 HFTKPGD

-86 SANCKPVYLDV
+86 SAGCEPVYLDV
-97 NLKNLHFDAKALEK
+97 NLENLHFDAKALEK
-111 ACVNNP
+111 ACAKNP
-117 EIKAVI
+117 EIKVVI
-123 VQNNLAYSC
+123 VQNNLAYPC
-132 DIANIE
+132 DIASIE
-138 SVAKKYNLALIE
+138 SVARKYNLALIE
-150 DLAHCVGMDYSDGRE
+150 DLAHCIGMDYSDGRE

-175 SFGKGKSLDLIS
+175 SFGKSKSLDLIS
-187 GGLLLL
+187 GGLLFL

-381 FTTKKSLSETEIEH
+381 FTTKKSLSETEVEQ
-395 IDTLRHAASHTNFL
+395 IDALRHAASHTNFL

-453 GPILDYTNRHEL
+453 GPILDYQNRNEL

-487 PNLEETSENRALI
+487 PNLEETPENRTLI
-500 ESIPSLSASYFLHA
+500 ESLPSLSASYFLHA
-514 ENTVFVDLTQSE
+514 ENTIFVDLTQPE

-555 TPEILREFHQIQAET
+555 DPEILREFHQIQAET

-640 WYVMKD
+640 WHVMKD

-668 KFAGVTTFKT
+668 KFAGVTTFKS

>member
-1 MKFIAHASQFGLKK
+1 MKFIAHASQFCLKK

-21 TFGFSHDSK
+21 AFGFKKDSE
-30 KLKAYIADR
+30 KLKSYIAER

-175 SFGKGKSLDLIS
+175 SFGKSKSLDLIS
-187 GGLLLL
+187 GGLLFL

-331 NFDEKACPKAV
+331 NFDEKACPNAV

-372 NLEGEKITP
+372 NTRGEKIAP
-381 FTTKKSLSETEIEH
+381 FTTKKSLSETEIEQ
-395 IDTLRHAASHTNFL
+395 IDVLRYALPHTNFL

-453 GPILDYTNRHEL
+453 GPILDYANRDEL
-465 ELAMAEIY
+465 ELAMTEIY

-487 PNLEETSENRALI
+487 PNLEETPENRALI
-500 ESIPSLSASYFLHA
+500 ESLPSLSASYFLHA
-514 ENTVFVDLTQSE
+514 ENTIFIDLTQSE

-555 TPEILREFHQIQAET
+555 DPEILREFHQIQAET

-640 WYVMKD
+640 WYVMRD

>member
-21 TFGFSHDSK
+21 AFGFKKDSE
-30 KLKAYIADR
+30 KLKSYIAER

-175 SFGKGKSLDLIS
+175 SFGKSKSLDLIS
-187 GGLLLL
+187 GGLLFL

-381 FTTKKSLSETEIEH
+381 FTTKKSLSETEVEQ
-395 IDTLRHAASHTNFL
+395 IDALRHAASHTNFL

-453 GPILDYTNRHEL
+453 GPILDYQNRNEL

-487 PNLEETSENRALI
+487 PNLEETPEKRTLI
-500 ESIPSLSASYFLHA
+500 ESLPSLSASYFLHA
-514 ENTVFVDLTQSE
+514 ENTIFVDLTQSE

-640 WYVMKD
+640 WHVMKD

-668 KFAGVTTFKT
+668 KFAGVTTFKS